1 MQKRL
6 ECQVFGRVQMV
17 MFRDFV
23 KRTARARGVAGSVMN
38 NPDGSVSIVAEGEE
52 AKLRELLALA
62 RRGSMF
68 ARVDRVEEKWLALP
82 AATSTAQAVP
92 LGEFKSFDILY

>member
-23 KRTARARGVAGSVMN
+23 MRKARARDVVGTVQNKS
-38 NPDGSVSIVAEGEE
+38 DGSVSIIAEGEE
-52 AKLRELLALA
+52 STLRELLALIH
-62 RRGSMF
+62 RGPLF
-68 ARVDRVEEKWLALP
+68 ARVDQVEESW
-82 AATSTAQAVP
+82 SEP
-92 LGEFKSFDILY
+92 LGGYKNFDILY